1 MTQTV
6 ETHRVIS
13 NSEALTWVKCPRKYY
28 YQYDLALSPI
38 KTPGYFFRGIL
49 VHSAHERYYK
59 ALMAGK
65 SHDQAVEEAKEVFTL
80 AMQNDANA
88 DNVNDIAT
96 LRTMMLRYWD
106 EVARHDQWEILAVE
120 KSFNLPLTDDFSF
133 GFQPDVIARIEGL
146 VTVVDHK
153 NVYDFWKRRELDLD
167 PQSRKYMAA
176 LLAMGKTVDRVMHNQ
191 TRWRL
196 TKTRRQETE
205 ELFRRDYAIP
215 SADERRGMMSEQLK
229 LMMRIHRHRQM
240 SMAERERDA
249 LRVLDKITCEKCPFA
264 ELCYGE
270 LRGGQM
276 QTLIETEFTVNEYA
290 LKYQKELPE

>member
-6 ETHRVIS
+6 ELHRVIS
-13 NSEALTWVKCPRKYY
+13 NSEALTWIKCPRKYY
-28 YQYDLALSPI
+28 YQYDLALEPI
-38 KTPGYFFRGIL
+38 KTPGYFFRGHV
-49 VHSAHERYYK
+49 VHAAHERYYK
-59 ALMAGK
+59 ALAAGK
-65 SHDQAVEEAKEVFTL
+65 SHEQAVEAGKDVFTQT
-80 AMQNDANA
+80 MEKDVNGDNFND
-88 DNVNDIAT
+88 VAT

-106 EVARHDQWEILAVE
+106 EVARYDDWDILAVE
-120 KSFNLPLTDDFSF
+120 QNYNLPITDEFSF
-133 GFQPDVIARIEGL
+133 GFTPDLIARIDGQ

-176 LLAMGKTVDRVMHNQ
+176 LIAMGKNVDRVMHNQ

-215 SADERRGMMSEQLK
+215 NADERRGMIAEQLK
-229 LMMRIHRHRQM
+229 LMMRIHKHRQM
-240 SMAERERDA
+240 DIKERERDA
-249 LRVLDKITCEKCPFA
+249 LRVLDKVTCEKCPFA

-270 LRGGQM
+270 LRGGKM
-276 QTLIETEFTVNEYA
+276 QTLIDTEFRENTYA
-290 LKYQKELPE
+290 KRYQKEYVA